1 EERAARRELQ
11 GKASLASNQA
21 QSSGRKVIS
30 VQNLSYAWGEQ
41 SIVREF
47 STTIWRGDKIGV
59 VGLNGSGKSTF
70 LQLLLKRLEPQK
82 GEVDHGTKLE
92 IAYFDQLKEQIREDW
107 SVAENVAPNGDFVL
121 INGDR
126 KHILSY
132 LRDFLFLPETA
143 RAPAKKLSG
152 GLQPANLLVMDE
164 PTNDLDVETIE
175 LLEER
180 LLEYSGTLLL
190 VSHDRDFLDHVVTAT
205 LALDGR
211 GGVEEYAGASTDWMD
226 RMNAPPT
233 VPKAK
238 TLAGT
243 QQEGEKAR
251 PPKRKLLN
259 KEREALKTL
268 PADIERMEAERDRI
282 TSAML
287 DPNYYRDP
295 NSDPQKDQ
303 RELEKL
309 EIDILAAYEQWDE
322 LEALSSAS

>member
-1 EERAARRELQ
+1 
-11 GKASLASNQA
+11 LA
-21 QSSGRKVIS
+21 
-30 VQNLSYAWGEQ
+30 
-41 SIVREF
+41 
-47 STTIWRGDKIGV
+47 
-59 VGLNGSGKSTF
+59 
-70 LQLLLKRLEPQK
+70 
-82 GEVDHGTKLE
+82 KL
-92 IAYFDQLKEQIREDW
+92 F
-107 SVAENVAPNGDFVL
+107 
-121 INGDR
+121 
-126 KHILSY
+126 
-132 LRDFLFLPETA
+132 
-143 RAPAKKLSG
+143 
-152 GLQPANLLVMDE
+152 LQPANLLVMDE
-164 PTNDLDVETIE
+164 PTNDLDIETIE

-226 RMNAPPT
+226 RMIAPT
-233 VPKAK
+233 SPKAK

-243 QQEGEKAR
+243 QKEGDKAN

-268 PADIERMEAERDRI
+268 PAQIERMEAERDRI
-282 TSAML
+282 TAAMQ

-295 NSDPQKDQ
+295 KSDPQKDQ

-309 EIDILAAYEQWDE
+309 EIDILTAYEQWDK